1 MPKDTLTASQ
11 QQAVERGIAEYIA
24 TEMTNAERP
33 ESHLNI
39 GLIQADHGQFEQ
51 AEAAYLTALRLQPSF
66 TQAAV
71 NLADL
76 YRMQGRDADGEKILR
91 QALTLDPGNAAAQ
104 HALGL
109 LLIRQKRLPEA
120 MAALGEAAKLDSGN
134 PRYGYVYAVAL
145 NGAGQNQQAIR
156 TLEAVLAKHPN
167 DRDTLMAL
175 ISFQGNAGQLD
186 AARDY
191 ARRLAKLEPN
201 DPRIQVLLRQLEA
214 KP

>member
-1 MPKDTLTASQ
+1 
-11 QQAVERGIAEYIA
+11 
-24 TEMTNAERP
+24 
-33 ESHLNI
+33 
-39 GLIQADHGQFEQ
+39 
-51 AEAAYLTALRLQPSF
+51 
-66 TQAAV
+66 
-71 NLADL
+71 
-76 YRMQGRDADGEKILR
+76 
-91 QALTLDPGNAAAQ
+91 
-104 HALGL
+104 
-109 LLIRQKRLPEA
+109 

-214 KP
+214 KQ